1 MPPGGFPAMGAAGA
15 GRIMGATGAGRTT
28 GAAGVARTTGAC
40 GAGRGLAGDA
50 PAQRRDLLRDHRV
63 DLAAHQDGEGGE
75 IEPQQQHDHR
85 GERAVGR
92 GRVGAHLVEI
102 EPEAERHGQ
111 PQAHAD
117 DRPGG
122 CPVAPQG
129 GADVGSE
136 VVDRVERQQRE
147 HQHQRPAHQVPA
159 ADERRAQAQCAGD
172 RLADMVTVEDD
183 GQGADDHHGEADGE
197 RHRLQTPLPP
207 RQRLLDLEGR
217 VEGAP
222 HRQHAD
228 GGHPQRHQQRQQEP
242 GPAAAGDDL
251 LERAAQQLG
260 DLRAGGEM
268 FQVAEEQDA
277 QLGLGPRHVADQG
290 GEEEQQREHR
300 EEEVIGELGAAAGQL
315 AVPERPPHPHRELPP
330 AQPAPAPHRVAGQSP
345 RPPSGR
351 GLPQSDLMARMIQFW
366 AMSRGQPTAP
376 EQPPG
381 AGRRQSTATARDVR
395 AARAAGG
402 ARPDGAVRAEE
413 LRREIRHHD
422 FLYYVRDAPE
432 VSDEQYDRLF
442 RELVALEE
450 GSPELRTP
458 DSPTQRVA
466 GQPLAS
472 FPTVEHA
479 APMLSLDSDQD
490 PAALRR
496 FDERLR
502 RALAEHRPELAVA
515 YVLEP
520 KLDGASLEL
529 IYEEGGLTRA
539 STRRDGRR
547 GEGVT
552 QNVRPIPA
560 VPLRLRE
567 GQRAVPAFV
576 AVRGE
581 VIMRAEGFD
590 KLNESLLA
598 AGKEPFASPR
608 NAAAGAL
615 RQLDPQITA
624 ARPIDLY
631 AYDIL
636 SWGEQAPAVARQWE
650 VLAALADWGLR
661 VNHLARRAASPD
673 EGLAFPP
680 QLQARRHHLGY
691 EIDGVVIKLDDLAAR
706 EGVGWTSRH
715 PRWAFA
721 FKFPPRK
728 EVTRIL
734 SILPS
739 VGRTGVVTPVALM
752 LPVEIGGVTV
762 ARATL
767 HNREEV
773 ARKGVREGD
782 RVRVQRA
789 GDVIPQV
796 VERIDEPDRERGPEW
811 RMPDVCPS
819 CGTALVERGPF
830 TVCPNAFQCPAQLAG
845 RIVHFASRG
854 ALDVEG
860 MGDETAKLLVAEG
873 LVRQL
878 PD

>member
-1 MPPGGFPAMGAAGA
+1 
-15 GRIMGATGAGRTT
+15 
-28 GAAGVARTTGAC
+28 
-40 GAGRGLAGDA
+40 
-50 PAQRRDLLRDHRV
+50 
-63 DLAAHQDGEGGE
+63 
-75 IEPQQQHDHR
+75 
-85 GERAVGR
+85 
-92 GRVGAHLVEI
+92 
-102 EPEAERHGQ
+102 
-111 PQAHAD
+111 
-117 DRPGG
+117 
-122 CPVAPQG
+122 
-129 GADVGSE
+129 
-136 VVDRVERQQRE
+136 
-147 HQHQRPAHQVPA
+147 
-159 ADERRAQAQCAGD
+159 
-172 RLADMVTVEDD
+172 
-183 GQGADDHHGEADGE
+183 
-197 RHRLQTPLPP
+197 
-207 RQRLLDLEGR
+207 
-217 VEGAP
+217 
-222 HRQHAD
+222 
-228 GGHPQRHQQRQQEP
+228 
-242 GPAAAGDDL
+242 
-251 LERAAQQLG
+251 
-260 DLRAGGEM
+260 
-268 FQVAEEQDA
+268 
-277 QLGLGPRHVADQG
+277 
-290 GEEEQQREHR
+290 
-300 EEEVIGELGAAAGQL
+300 
-315 AVPERPPHPHRELPP
+315 
-330 AQPAPAPHRVAGQSP
+330 
-345 RPPSGR
+345 
-351 GLPQSDLMARMIQFW
+351 
-366 AMSRGQPTAP
+366 MSRGQAPAP
-376 EQPPG
+376 EPPPP
-381 AGRRQSTATARDVR
+381 AGRRPAAGADPAVPADP
-395 AARAAGG
+395 AARADPADPA
-402 ARPDGAVRAEE
+402 ARALRVEE

-422 FLYYVRDAPE
+422 YLYYVRDAPE
-432 VSDEQYDRLF
+432 VSDEQYDRMF
-442 RELVALEE
+442 RELAALEE
-450 GSPELRTP
+450 SSPELRTP

-502 RALAEHRPELAVA
+502 KALAEHRPGQAVA

-529 IYEEGGLTRA
+529 IYEDGVLTGA
-539 STRRDGRR
+539 ATRGDGSR

-552 QNVRPIPA
+552 QNVRTIPA

-567 GQRAVPAFV
+567 GQRPLPGFV

-624 ARPIDLY
+624 ARPLDLY

-636 SWGEQAPAVARQWE
+636 SWGEQAPAVESQWE

-661 VNHLARRAASPD
+661 VNGLARRAASLD
-673 EGLAFPP
+673 EILAYHAE
-680 QLQARRHHLGY
+680 LEARRDDLGY

-706 EGVGWTSRH
+706 EAVGWTSRH

-773 ARKGVREGD
+773 ARKDVREGD

-796 VERIDEPDRERGPEW
+796 IERIDEPDRERGPEW
-811 RMPDVCPS
+811 RMPAACPS

-845 RIVHFASRG
+845 RIVHFGSRG

-860 MGDETAKLLVAEG
+860 LGDETAKLLVAQG
-873 LVRQL
+873 LVQEL
-878 PD
+878 PDLFALREDQLLGLPGFAEKSSQKLVAALARAAHVELARFLYGLGVPEVGFSVARDLARHFGGFAALRGAGEAELQQVRGVGPRMSEQIVAFFHEPRNAALLDALLARVRLVEAPPRADLPAVPAALPAGAAEGAGEAAAGEGGQPLAGKKLVFTGSLERLSRREAQELVEALGARVTGSVSKATDYVVVGEEAGSKAENARRLGVATLDEAAFLELLREHGATLPEPAERG

>member
-1 MPPGGFPAMGAAGA
+1 
-15 GRIMGATGAGRTT
+15 
-28 GAAGVARTTGAC
+28 
-40 GAGRGLAGDA
+40 
-50 PAQRRDLLRDHRV
+50 
-63 DLAAHQDGEGGE
+63 
-75 IEPQQQHDHR
+75 
-85 GERAVGR
+85 
-92 GRVGAHLVEI
+92 
-102 EPEAERHGQ
+102 
-111 PQAHAD
+111 
-117 DRPGG
+117 
-122 CPVAPQG
+122 
-129 GADVGSE
+129 
-136 VVDRVERQQRE
+136 
-147 HQHQRPAHQVPA
+147 
-159 ADERRAQAQCAGD
+159 
-172 RLADMVTVEDD
+172 
-183 GQGADDHHGEADGE
+183 
-197 RHRLQTPLPP
+197 
-207 RQRLLDLEGR
+207 
-217 VEGAP
+217 
-222 HRQHAD
+222 
-228 GGHPQRHQQRQQEP
+228 
-242 GPAAAGDDL
+242 
-251 LERAAQQLG
+251 
-260 DLRAGGEM
+260 
-268 FQVAEEQDA
+268 
-277 QLGLGPRHVADQG
+277 
-290 GEEEQQREHR
+290 
-300 EEEVIGELGAAAGQL
+300 
-315 AVPERPPHPHRELPP
+315 
-330 AQPAPAPHRVAGQSP
+330 
-345 RPPSGR
+345 
-351 GLPQSDLMARMIQFW
+351 MARMIQFW
-366 AMSRGQPTAP
+366 PMSRGQPTAP
-376 EQPPG
+376 EQPPA
-381 AGRRQSTATARDVR
+381 AGQRESTATAREVR
-395 AARAAGG
+395 AAGAGRPDRAA
-402 ARPDGAVRAEE
+402 RTEE

-422 FLYYVRDAPE
+422 YLYYVRDAPE
-432 VSDEQYDRLF
+432 VSDEHYDRLF

-458 DSPTQRVA
+458 DSPSQRVA

-502 RALAEHRPELAVA
+502 KALAEHRPGQAVA

-529 IYEEGGLTRA
+529 IYEDGVLTRA
-539 STRRDGRR
+539 ATRGDGRR

-552 QNVRPIPA
+552 QNVRTIPA

-624 ARPIDLY
+624 ARPLDLY

-636 SWGEQAPAVARQWE
+636 SWGEQAPAVASQWE

-661 VNHLARRAASPD
+661 VNHLARRAASLD
-673 EGLAFPP
+673 EVLAYHAE
-680 QLQARRHHLGY
+680 LEARRDDLGY

-706 EGVGWTSRH
+706 EAVGWTSRH

-860 MGDETAKLLVAEG
+860 LGDETAKLLVAEG

-878 PD
+878 PDLFDLREEQLLGLPGFAEKSSQKLVAALASAAHVELARFLYGLGVPEVGWSVARDLARNFGSFAALRAAGEAELQQVRGVGPRMSEQIVAFFHDPQSAALLDALLARVQLVEAPPRPDPPALAAGSARGPGAAAAGGTGDGDGHGDGDGARRGAAGAAAGGAGGAGQPLAGKKFVFTGALERLPRRDAQELVEALGARVTGSVSKATDYLVVGDEAGSKAESARRLGVATLDEAAFLELLREHGATLPEPGESGAGGAAGEAG